1 VAVEV
6 DLTHWGG
13 DLEGFLAPLSRWRE
27 CDRGRQAPHHRGK
40 LALGADTKQAMKGS
54 LESVLVDLSVGKEL
68 LQDGNTALPE
78 VLRGRTFSLDWESV
92 GGHERHTI

>member
-1 VAVEV
+1 
-6 DLTHWGG
+6 
-13 DLEGFLAPLSRWRE
+13 
-27 CDRGRQAPHHRGK
+27 
-40 LALGADTKQAMKGS
+40 MKGS

-78 VLRGRTFSLDWESV
+78 VLRERTFSLDWESV